1 MQRRNNILK
10 KVKNYIDNELKSI
23 KFLGNTKEDN
33 EELKLTDEI
42 LASSEILKYDYE
54 EALNFWWQW
63 FSDTLQKATKFMFCE

>member
-54 EALNFWWQW
+54 EALNF
-63 FSDTLQKATKFMFCE
+63 